1 MPEKLSPTFLTPRR
15 LRRVSARDEVTG
27 IIAGTVL
34 DFVKRVC
41 ECERIKEIH
50 AKDLE
55 LARVAD
61 EVMAAISEGHGGVF
75 GPVVVK
81 VQKKFLGRREI
92 KALLFGR
99 EVNVDTLL
107 SEVSK
112 AKSRAAWIANDCSD
126 RALIESL
133 YKGEDRYLIEVVQRN
148 FEKFKYVC
156 LGRNPEIDFGN
167 VPAYVVD
174 GIKKGILLYLS
185 HGVSS

>member
-1 MPEKLSPTFLTPRR
+1 M
-15 LRRVSARDEVTG
+15 SARDKVTG
-27 IIAGTVL
+27 IIADAVL

-61 EVMAAISEGHGGVF
+61 EVTAAISEGRGGVF

-126 RALIESL
+126 RVLIESL

-174 GIKKGILLYLS
+174 GIKKGILSYLS

>member
-1 MPEKLSPTFLTPRR
+1 
-15 LRRVSARDEVTG
+15 VHAQDVVTG
-27 IIAGTVL
+27 IIADAVL

-41 ECERIKEIH
+41 ECERLKEIH

-55 LARVAD
+55 LAKVAD
-61 EVMAAISEGHGGVF
+61 EVTAAISEGREGVF
-75 GPVVVK
+75 GPVAVK

-92 KALLFGR
+92 KALLFGK
-99 EVNVDTLL
+99 EVDVDTLL

-126 RALIESL
+126 HALIESL
-133 YKGEDRYLIEVVQRN
+133 YKYEDRYLIEVVQRN

-156 LGRNPEIDFGN
+156 LGRNPEIDFGDA
-167 VPAYVVD
+167 PPHVVD
-174 GIKKGILLYLS
+174 GVKKGISSYLS

>member
-1 MPEKLSPTFLTPRR
+1 VRAKD
-15 LRRVSARDEVTG
+15 VVTE
-27 IIAGTVL
+27 IIAKATL

-41 ECERIKEIH
+41 ECERLREIH

-55 LARVAD
+55 LAKVAD
-61 EVMAAISEGHGGVF
+61 EVTAAISEGREGVF

-81 VQKKFLGRREI
+81 VQRKFLGRREI
-92 KALLFGR
+92 KALLFGN
-99 EVNVDTLL
+99 EVDLNMLL

-112 AKSRAAWIANDCSD
+112 AKSRAAWIASDCSD

-133 YKGEDRYLIEVVQRN
+133 YRYEDRYLIDVVQRN

-156 LGRNPEIDFGN
+156 LGKNPEIDFSDA
-167 VPAYVVD
+167 PPYVVD
-174 GIKKGILLYLS
+174 GIKKGISSYLS

>member
-1 MPEKLSPTFLTPRR
+1 MRAQD
-15 LRRVSARDEVTG
+15 VVTG
-27 IIAGTVL
+27 IVADAVL

-41 ECERIKEIH
+41 ECERLKEIH

-55 LARVAD
+55 LAKVAD
-61 EVMAAISEGHGGVF
+61 EVTAAISEGREGVF
-75 GPVVVK
+75 GPVAVK

-99 EVNVDTLL
+99 EVDVDTLL

-126 RALIESL
+126 HALIESL
-133 YKGEDRYLIEVVQRN
+133 YKYEDRYLIEVVQRN

-156 LGRNPEIDFGN
+156 LGRNPEIDFGDA
-167 VPAYVVD
+167 PPHVVD
-174 GIKKGILLYLS
+174 GVKKGISSYLS
-185 HGVSS
+185 HGVGS

>member
-1 MPEKLSPTFLTPRR
+1 
-15 LRRVSARDEVTG
+15 VHAQDVVTG
-27 IIAGTVL
+27 IIADAVL

-41 ECERIKEIH
+41 ECERLKEIH

-55 LARVAD
+55 LAKVAD
-61 EVMAAISEGHGGVF
+61 EVTAAISEGREGVF
-75 GPVVVK
+75 GPVAVK

-99 EVNVDTLL
+99 EVDVDTLL

-112 AKSRAAWIANDCSD
+112 AKSRAAWIASDCSD
-126 RALIESL
+126 HALIESL
-133 YKGEDRYLIEVVQRN
+133 YKYEDRYLIEVVQRN

-156 LGRNPEIDFGN
+156 LGRSPAIDFGDA
-167 VPAYVVD
+167 PPHVVD
-174 GIKKGILLYLS
+174 GVKKGISSYLS